1 MIGRLRG
8 KIADKRPPFLLLD
21 VHGVGYELE
30 ASLNT
35 FQSLPET
42 GGEITLHTHLQVRED
57 AQTLYAFASTAE
69 RALFR
74 SLIRISGIGPKL
86 ALLILSGMTVEAFG
100 RCIQEGDARA
110 LARLPG
116 IGKKTAERLIV
127 EMGDRIHD
135 LEPVGDRAPAAAG
148 ASPVSPAEDA
158 VSALVALGY
167 RLPEAEKMVKALD
180 TRELS
185 SETIIRQ
192 ALQAAVRR

>member
-1 MIGRLRG
+1 
-8 KIADKRPPFLLLD
+8 
-21 VHGVGYELE
+21 
-30 ASLNT
+30 
-35 FQSLPET
+35 
-42 GGEITLHTHLQVRED
+42 D

-86 ALLILSGMTVEAFG
+86 ALLILSGMSVEAFG

-135 LEPVGDRAPAAAG
+135 LEPVGDWAPATVG
-148 ASPVSPAEDA
+148 APPLSPAEDA

-185 SETIIRQ
+185 SEAIIRQ